1 MTEPFHPFGL
11 LHLVTVGI
19 VLTAI
24 VFVVTHARRGSLE
37 RAHAMGRF
45 IAITLLVYYVIE
57 TIVRVTYLGVP
68 FAHNLPFEIC
78 SALFLIGAFA
88 LYTRHPIALEIT
100 FLWAFAATLHAL
112 ITPTPGEGFPSVEYV
127 RYFMAHGLL
136 VMVGT
141 FAVLALDATITWWSL
156 LRAAIALQVFELVVA
171 GVNLVLDQNFMY
183 LRRPPPSPTLIDS
196 LGPWPIYLVSLELVG
211 IASFALWVAVAM
223 GVRRLLP
230 PRAPALTASEAA
242 SAPDPSA

>member
-1 MTEPFHPFGL
+1 MPARFQPFGL
-11 LHLVTVGI
+11 LHLITVGI

-24 VFVVTHARRGSLE
+24 VLVVAYARRGSLA
-37 RAHAMGRF
+37 RAHAMGRG
-45 IAITLLVYYVIE
+45 IAIGLLVYYLLE
-57 TIVRVTYLGVP
+57 TAVRVLYLGVP

-78 SALFLIGAFA
+78 NALFLIGAFA

-100 FLWAFAATLHAL
+100 YLWAFAATLHAL

-127 RYFMAHGLL
+127 RYFLAHGLL

-141 FAVLALDATITWWSL
+141 FAVLALDAQITWRSL
-156 LRAAIALQVFELVVA
+156 LRAAIALQLFEIVVA

-196 LGPWPIYLVSLELVG
+196 LGAWPIYLVSLELVG
-211 IASFALWVAVAM
+211 IASFALWVAVAI
-223 GVRRLLP
+223 GARRVLP
-230 PRAPALTASEAA
+230 PRARPEPAET
-242 SAPDPSA
+242 PT

>member
-1 MTEPFHPFGL
+1 MPERFQPFGL
-11 LHLVTVGI
+11 LHLMTVAI

-24 VFVVTHARRGSLE
+24 VFVVTYARRGSLA
-37 RAHAMGRF
+37 RAHAMGRA
-45 IAITLLVYYVIE
+45 IAVGLLVYYVIE
-57 TIVRVTYLGVP
+57 TTVRVAYLGVP

-78 SALFLIGAFA
+78 NALFLIGAFA
-88 LYTRHPIALEIT
+88 LYTRHPIALEVT
-100 FLWAFAATLHAL
+100 YLWAFAATLHAL

-141 FAVLALDATITWWSL
+141 FAVLALDAAITWWSL
-156 LRAAIALQVFELVVA
+156 LRAAIALQVFELLVA
-171 GVNLVLDQNFMY
+171 GVNFVLDQNFMY

-211 IASFALWVAVAM
+211 IASFAIWVAVAM
-223 GVRRLLP
+223 GVRRVLP
-230 PRAPALTASEAA
+230 PRPPSDARPAT
-242 SAPDPSA
+242 P